1 MELAQHVA
9 EEYAQAIKDL
19 KRDYAAGKYNETEYL
34 NKLNELT
41 SSQMENIEKYYD
53 AKDAIIELNEAR
65 VDAIRD
71 GIEREIDAY
80 DELIQKKKEL
90 LDKEQD

>member
-1 MELAQHVA
+1 MANQ
-9 EEYAQAIKDL
+9 YADAIKDL
-19 KRDYAAGKYNETEYL
+19 KKDYAAGKYNETEYL
-34 NKLNELT
+34 SKLNELI
-41 SSQMENIEKYYD
+41 SAQYENIEKYYD

-71 GIEREIDAY
+71 GIEKEIDAY

-90 LDKEQD
+90 LEKM